1 MASVSFTDSQNR
13 TVATEP
19 APLTPRGGERG
30 RGGGECLFPDQLSLP
45 EIRMRMRCDN
55 SRVAPEA
62 FRVTLLAGPSAGR
75 LAPIASGRL
84 WLTELSVYN
93 RIQKANVVW
102 DFGEDAAVTVQTVV
116 HYLRRAERL
125 YDLWVRPVLTPF

>member
-1 MASVSFTDSQNR
+1 
-13 TVATEP
+13 
-19 APLTPRGGERG
+19 
-30 RGGGECLFPDQLSLP
+30 
-45 EIRMRMRCDN
+45 
-55 SRVAPEA
+55 VAPEA